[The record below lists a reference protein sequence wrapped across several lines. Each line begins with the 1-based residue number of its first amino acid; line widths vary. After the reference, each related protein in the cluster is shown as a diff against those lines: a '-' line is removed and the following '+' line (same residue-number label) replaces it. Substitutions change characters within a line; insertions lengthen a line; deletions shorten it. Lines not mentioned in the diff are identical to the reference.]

1 MGMIIMYKVT
11 QSLVNSNSVCF
22 KGLKPSHLTE
32 DAGVYVI
39 LIHTQ
44 SILNDNDDALD
55 ALNDY
60 LSSIGYEIGANGDCL
75 LYVGRTINK
84 RVRLYQNHL
93 QGTKATARLK
103 IALVSNGIVATESD
117 AKEFIKQYC
126 SFKFLALPTQ
136 TVKEQYNFKLAEH
149 QVKVDLE
156 PVFID

>member
-1 MGMIIMYKVT
+1 MYQVT
-11 QSLVNSNSVCF
+11 QSLLNSNSVRF
-22 KGLKPSHLTE
+22 EGLKPSHLTE

-39 LIHTQ
+39 LIHMQ
-44 SILNDNDDALD
+44 SIQNDGALD

-60 LSSIGYEIGANGDCL
+60 LSSIEYKIEANGDCL
-75 LYVGRTINK
+75 LYVGRTINQ

-103 IALVSNGIVATESD
+103 VALVSNGIVATESD

-126 SFKFLALPTQ
+126 SFKFVTLPIQ
-136 TVKEQYNFKLAEH
+136 TEKEKYNFKLSEH